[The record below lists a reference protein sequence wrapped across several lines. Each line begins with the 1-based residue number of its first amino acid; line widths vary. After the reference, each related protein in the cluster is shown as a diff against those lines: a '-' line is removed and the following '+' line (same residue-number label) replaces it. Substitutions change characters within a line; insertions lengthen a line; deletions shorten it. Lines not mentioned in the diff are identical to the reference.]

1 MASQKAIVDRL
12 WRLGYRL
19 LRWWWKVR
27 RPTTVGVRVLLL
39 REGQVLLVRHTYQ
52 DAWYLPG
59 GGVKRGET
67 LVDAVRREAAEEVG
81 ATLGALSL
89 LGVYTNTYEGKTDH
103 VAVLI
108 CHEFTLSG
116 ETDREIERYA
126 FYDLGALPADASP
139 GTRRRI
145 GEYVAGETAQA
156 RRW

>member
-1 MASQKAIVDRL
+1 LDGL

-19 LRWWWKVR
+19 LHGWWKVR

-39 REGQVLLVRHTYQ
+39 REQQVLLVRHTYQ
-52 DAWYLPG
+52 REWYLPG

-67 LVDAVRREAAEEVG
+67 LDDAIRREAAEEVG
-81 ATLGALSL
+81 AALGQLSL
-89 LGVYTNTYEGKTDH
+89 LGVYTNVYEGKTDH
-103 VAVLI
+103 VAVFV

-116 ETDREIERYA
+116 ETDGEIERYA
-126 FYDLGALPADASP
+126 FYSLDSLPEDVSP